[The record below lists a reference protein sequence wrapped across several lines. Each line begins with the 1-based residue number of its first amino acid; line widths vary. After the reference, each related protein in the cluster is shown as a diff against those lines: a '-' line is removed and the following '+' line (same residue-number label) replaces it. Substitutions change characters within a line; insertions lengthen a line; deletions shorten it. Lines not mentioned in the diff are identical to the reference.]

1 MTNFTSGCE
10 TCNEAIEIIEQ
21 ATYKFLALLSV
32 ELISGNKYKHIAPS
46 TLILFIM
53 GHLGDALEATLELDT
68 DSIMQRES
76 LGTIEERKAIA
87 DKLTDKIVK
96 GCFDIL
102 QDALPIDIHA
112 HGGMTK
118 EAASKVADMVNAM
131 SNKNDSGVTH

>member
-1 MTNFTSGCE
+1 MPIYKKAFKCHECPEKNGEEGCPAWNEIIMTNIQSGE
-10 TCNEAIEIIEQ
+10 
-21 ATYKFLALLSV
+21 
-32 ELISGNKYKHIAPS
+32 
-46 TLILFIM
+46 
-53 GHLGDALEATLELDT
+53 
-68 DSIMQRES
+68 
-76 LGTIEERKAIA
+76 
-87 DKLTDKIVK
+87 DKIVK